1 VTIGIDVLAW
11 PDLASSG
18 AYMYDMPPVGCPL
31 PVLVVVYEVDQ
42 HDPTT
47 WCDLVRRDGEQTK
60 GEGPTSFRPEARVI
74 MSMALYTGSMSVGGL
89 SMLSISAAKVE

>member
-1 VTIGIDVLAW
+1 MTIGIDVLAL

-42 HDPTT
+42 YCPTPLSSYQAGSHEDRERDPPRSGQR
-47 WCDLVRRDGEQTK
+47 LG
-60 GEGPTSFRPEARVI
+60 
-74 MSMALYTGSMSVGGL
+74 
-89 SMLSISAAKVE
+89 